1 MRAAGGRIVCE
12 AAESCTVYGMPRAV
26 IEDGLADVV
35 LPLGELAEAIAAEA
49 GA

>member
-1 MRAAGGRIVCE
+1 
-12 AAESCTVYGMPRAV
+12 MPRAV

-35 LPLGELAEAIAAEA
+35 LPLGELAEAIATEA